1 MRKYILLILL
11 AFILG
16 LTAYVWFFYYK
27 VYSVGDRFGT
37 LKKFSMKGDVFKTY
51 EGEIV
56 VLDYFPSGG
65 TTNKGNKFY
74 FSVSDTKVA
83 EQIREIIR
91 SGNSKNVTV
100 RYLQYRKSLPW
111 RGENYNDV
119 NENVGQYIVDK
130 VDVQARGT
138 NSQSNTGGLN
148 SQGL

>member
-1 MRKYILLILL
+1 MRKYILLFLL
-11 AFILG
+11 IFILA
-16 LTAYVWFFYYK
+16 LTGYVWFFYYK

-56 VLDYFPSGG
+56 VLDYFPSSGSS
-65 TTNKGNKFY
+65 NKGNKFY
-74 FSVSDTKVA
+74 FSVTDTKVA
-83 EQIREIIR
+83 EQVREIIR
-91 SGNSKNVTV
+91 TGNSKNVTV

-111 RGENYNDV
+111 RGENYNGK